1 MDKKKKRILLGALA
15 FILLIGIAGA
25 GTVYYY
31 LFAPQFHPQKTTYIY
46 VDRDDT
52 ADSIYN
58 KVKAQG
64 NPNSFIG
71 FKWMSQWPHRTLRD
85 TSRRKRI
92 SCIQPL
98 LQRLPRAYE
107 SDNRKRTYPG

>member
-71 FKWMSQWPHRTLRD
+71 FKWMSQWRD
-85 TSRRKRI
+85 Y
-92 SCIQPL
+92 PL
-98 LQRLPRAYE
+98 NIHTGATRYVPA
-107 SDNRKRTYPG
+107 KTYIMYSAASTEVTKSL